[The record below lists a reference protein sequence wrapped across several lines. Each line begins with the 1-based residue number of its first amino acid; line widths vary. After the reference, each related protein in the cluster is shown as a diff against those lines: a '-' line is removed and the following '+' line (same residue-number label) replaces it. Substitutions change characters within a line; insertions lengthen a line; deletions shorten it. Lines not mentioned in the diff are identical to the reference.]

1 MTNFLIKKFVKNYQ
15 DVKNSDVRENYGAF
29 AGIVGIIVNIFLSVA
44 KFIAAAVSG
53 FAVSVIADAL
63 NNLFDAVSSVVTFL
77 GFKMSN
83 KEEDSEHPFGHGRI
97 EYIAGL
103 IVSFVIILVGFEL
116 LKESF
121 SKIINPQTNSYSVI
135 SVVIMIVAILIKL
148 WLGFFNKKLGKKIN
162 SQTLKATALDSFC
175 DVAATLAV
183 LTGLVFGLWLN
194 INIEGY
200 TGLMVSVFI
209 IYTGIVSAK
218 DTLSPL
224 LGEAPDKEYTE
235 SIKQTVLAYDGILGV
250 HDLIVH
256 DYGAGRKMISLHAEV
271 SADGDILKIHDL
283 VDNIELELRAK
294 FHCHATIHMDPIDI
308 NDEFTNNLR
317 KNVGEIIADI
327 DDRLSFHDFRVVKGI
342 THTNLIFDLE
352 VPFSCKIPLEQLMSI
367 IRQRVADINENYYCV
382 IEVDRIM

>member
-1 MTNFLIKKFVKNYQ
+1 MTNFLVKKFVKNYK
-15 DVKNSDVRENYGAF
+15 DVKNSAVRENYGTF
-29 AGIVGIIVNIFLSVA
+29 AGIVGIVVNIFLAVV

-53 FAVSVIADAL
+53 FAISVIADSL
-63 NNLFDAVSSVVTFL
+63 NNLFDALSSVVTFL
-77 GFKMSN
+77 GFKFSN

-103 IVSFVIILVGFEL
+103 VVSFVIILVGFEL

-121 SKIINPQTNSYSVI
+121 SKIISPSKNSYSIV
-135 SVVIMIVAILIKL
+135 SVVIMIFAIFVKI
-148 WLGFFNKKLGKKIN
+148 WLGFFNKNLGKKIN

-175 DVAATLAV
+175 DVAATSAV
-183 LTGLVFGLWLN
+183 LIGLIFGLWFN
-194 INIEGY
+194 VNIEGY
-200 TGLMVSVFI
+200 TGLIVAAFI
-209 IYTGIVSAK
+209 IYTGITAAR

-224 LGEAPDKEYTE
+224 LGEAPDKDYTE
-235 SIKQTVLAYDGILGV
+235 SIKQTVLAHKDILGV

-256 DYGAGRKMISLHAEV
+256 DYGAGRKIISLHAEV
-271 SADGDILKIHDL
+271 SSDGNVLEIHDL
-283 VDNIELELRAK
+283 IDNIELELRAK

-308 NDEFTNNLR
+308 NNEFTNSLR
-317 KNVGEIIADI
+317 KQIGEIIGDI
-327 DDRLSFHDFRVVKGI
+327 DQSLSFHDFRTVAGK

-352 VPFSCKIPLEQLMSI
+352 VPFSCNIPIEQLKAL

>member
-1 MTNFLIKKFVKNYQ
+1 MTNFLVKKFVKNYK
-15 DVKNSDVRENYGAF
+15 DVKNSAVRENYGTF
-29 AGIVGIIVNIFLSVA
+29 AGIVGIVVNIFLAVV

-53 FAVSVIADAL
+53 FAISVIADSL
-63 NNLFDAVSSVVTFL
+63 NNLFDALSSVVTFL
-77 GFKMSN
+77 GFKFSN

-103 IVSFVIILVGFEL
+103 VVSFVIILVGFEL

-121 SKIINPQTNSYSVI
+121 SKIISPSKNSYSIV
-135 SVVIMIVAILIKL
+135 SVVIMIFAIFVKI
-148 WLGFFNKKLGKKIN
+148 WLGFFNKNLGKKIN

-175 DVAATLAV
+175 DVAATSAV
-183 LTGLVFGLWLN
+183 LIGLVFGLWFN
-194 INIEGY
+194 VNIEGY
-200 TGLMVSVFI
+200 TGLIVAAFI
-209 IYTGIVSAK
+209 IYTGITAAR

-224 LGEAPDKEYTE
+224 LGEAPDKDYTE
-235 SIKQTVLAYDGILGV
+235 SIKQTVLAHKDILGV

-256 DYGAGRKMISLHAEV
+256 DYGAGRKIISLHAEV
-271 SADGDILKIHDL
+271 SSDGNVLEIHDL
-283 VDNIELELRAK
+283 IDNIELELRAK

-308 NDEFTNNLR
+308 NNEFTNSLR
-317 KNVGEIIADI
+317 KQIGEIIGDI
-327 DDRLSFHDFRVVKGI
+327 DQSLSFHDFRTVAGK

-352 VPFSCKIPLEQLMSI
+352 VPFSCKIPLERLKAQ